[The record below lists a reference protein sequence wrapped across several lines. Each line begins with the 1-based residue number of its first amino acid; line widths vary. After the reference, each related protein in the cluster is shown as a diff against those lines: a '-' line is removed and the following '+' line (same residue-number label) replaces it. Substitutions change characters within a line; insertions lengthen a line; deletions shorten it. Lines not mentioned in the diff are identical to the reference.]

1 MRART
6 PNLSRKDWELC
17 CAYLEELKQ
26 TRLSPYEPWE
36 FELEAWAANANR
48 VPRGSTV
55 AKLRIRFSNRP

>member
-26 TRLSPYEPWE
+26 KGLSPYEPWE
-36 FELEAWAANANR
+36 FELEAWAADPNR
-48 VPRGSTV
+48 PPRSSTV
-55 AKLRIRFSNRP
+55 AKLRIRFSNRA